1 MVYLLIV
8 LGIFCLDY
16 QVKSYIDSH
25 HLQGVNEEYLGGKLI
40 LKNYHNG
47 EGGFSLFKRNPEVGI
62 NLSFVVLICV
72 GWEFVKLLF
81 TKGYSFLK
89 IGLGLILGG
98 GLSNFHDRKTKGYVT
113 DYFSFG
119 VGNKKFRNTVFNL
132 SDLFIF
138 AGAAIYMIAQ
148 VLSAIKKK

>member
-1 MVYLLIV
+1 MIYLLIV
-8 LGIFCLDY
+8 FVIFCLDH

-25 HLQGVNEEYLGGKLI
+25 YEQGVREEYLGGKLI

-47 EGGFSLFKRNPEVGI
+47 EGGFGLFKKDPELGT
-62 NLSFVVLICV
+62 NLSFVVLVCV
-72 GWEFVKLLF
+72 AWEFVKLLF
-81 TKGYSFLK
+81 AKGSGILK
-89 IGLGLILGG
+89 LGLGLILGG

-119 VGNKKFRNTVFNL
+119 VGNKRFRNIVFNL

-138 AGAAIYMIAQ
+138 AGASIYMLAQ
-148 VLSAIKKK
+148 VVLTVKKK